1 MIITNNKEIRAV
13 YTDETIRVYQA
24 YNKTIAEEA
33 VKNGT
38 FGAHFSMT
46 RMTWIKPSF
55 LWMMYRCG
63 WAQKENQEHVLAIDI
78 KRTGFDKAVNSAVIS
93 TFSDDLG
100 ITKEEWQK
108 QVKESDVRV
117 QWDPEKDIDGNNLP
131 YRSLQLGLRGN
142 AVNEY
147 VHDWIVKVTDITDY
161 VNELNVLRNNNVD
174 ITDRLPKET
183 VYIINRE
190 TVSFLKIDM

>member
-1 MIITNNKEIRAV
+1 MILTSNSKEIRAV

-33 VKNGT
+33 VNNGT
-38 FGAHFSMT
+38 FGAHFSMD

-63 WAQKENQEHVLAIDI
+63 WARKENQEHVLAIDI
-78 KRTGFDKAVNSAVIS
+78 KRTGFDKAVESAVIS
-93 TFSDDLG
+93 TFSEELG
-100 ITKEEWQK
+100 ITKDEWQK
-108 QVKESDVRV
+108 RVKESDVRV

-131 YRSLQLGLRGN
+131 YRSLQLGLRGK
-142 AVNEY
+142 AVEEY

-161 VNELNVLRNNNVD
+161 VNDLNALRINNED
-174 ITDRLPKET
+174 ISDRLPKEI
-183 VYIINRE
+183 VYRIN
-190 TVSFLKIDM
+190 SLAYGDK

>member
-1 MIITNNKEIRAV
+1 MILTSNSKEIRAV

-33 VKNGT
+33 VNNGT
-38 FGAHFSMT
+38 FGAHFSID

-78 KRTGFDKAVNSAVIS
+78 KRTGFDKAIDSAVIS
-93 TFSDDLG
+93 TYSEDLG

-108 QVKESDVRV
+108 RVKESDVRV
-117 QWDPEKDIDGNNLP
+117 QWDPEKDINGNNLS
-131 YRSLQLGLRGN
+131 YRSLQLGLRGD
-142 AVNEY
+142 AVKEY

-161 VNELNVLRNNNVD
+161 VNDLNVLRINNED
-174 ITDRLPKET
+174 ISDRLPKEI
-183 VYIINRE
+183 VYRIN
-190 TVSFLKIDM
+190 SLAYGDK

>member
-1 MIITNNKEIRAV
+1 MILTSNSKEIRAV

-33 VKNGT
+33 VNNGT
-38 FGAHFSMT
+38 FGAHFSMS

-78 KRTGFDKAVNSAVIS
+78 KRTGFDKAVDSAVIS
-93 TFSDDLG
+93 TFSEDLG

-108 QVKESDVRV
+108 RVKESDVRV
-117 QWDPEKDIDGNNLP
+117 QWDPEKDIDGNNLS
-131 YRSLQLGLRGN
+131 YRSLQLGLRGK
-142 AVNEY
+142 AVEEY

-161 VNELNVLRNNNVD
+161 VNDLNALRINNED
-174 ITDRLPKET
+174 ISDRLPKEM
-183 VYIINRE
+183 VYKIN
-190 TVSFLKIDM
+190 SLAYGDK

>member
-161 VNELNVLRNNNVD
+161 VNELNALRISKGD
-174 ITDRLPKET
+174 ISEKLPKET
-183 VYIINRE
+183 VYIINR
-190 TVSFLKIDM
+190 

>member
-1 MIITNNKEIRAV
+1 MILTSNSKEIRAV

-161 VNELNVLRNNNVD
+161 VNELNALRNNNVD
-174 ITDRLPKET
+174 ITDRLPKEI
-183 VYIINRE
+183 VYRIN
-190 TVSFLKIDM
+190 SLAYGDK

>member
-1 MIITNNKEIRAV
+1 MILTSNSKEIRAV

-33 VKNGT
+33 VNNGT
-38 FGAHFSMT
+38 FGAHFSMD

-78 KRTGFDKAVNSAVIS
+78 KRTGFDKAVDSAVIS
-93 TFSDDLG
+93 TFSEDLG

-108 QVKESDVRV
+108 RVKESDVRV
-117 QWDPEKDIDGNNLP
+117 QWDPEKDINGNNLS
-131 YRSLQLGLRGN
+131 YRSLQLGLRGD
-142 AVNEY
+142 AVKEY

-161 VNELNVLRNNNVD
+161 VNELNALRINNED
-174 ITDRLPKET
+174 ISDRLPKEM
-183 VYIINRE
+183 VYKIN
-190 TVSFLKIDM
+190 SLAYGDK

>member
-1 MIITNNKEIRAV
+1 MILTSNSKEIRAV

-38 FGAHFSMT
+38 FGAHFSMS

-63 WAQKENQEHVLAIDI
+63 WARKENQEHVLAIDI

-93 TFSDDLG
+93 TFSEDLG

-108 QVKESDVRV
+108 RVKESDVRV
-117 QWDPEKDIDGNNLP
+117 QWDPEKDIDGNNLH
-131 YRSLQLGLRGN
+131 YRSLQLGLRGK
-142 AVNEY
+142 AVEEY

-161 VNELNVLRNNNVD
+161 VNDLNALRINNED
-174 ITDRLPKET
+174 ISDRLPKEM
-183 VYIINRE
+183 VYKMN
-190 TVSFLKIDM
+190 SLAYGDK